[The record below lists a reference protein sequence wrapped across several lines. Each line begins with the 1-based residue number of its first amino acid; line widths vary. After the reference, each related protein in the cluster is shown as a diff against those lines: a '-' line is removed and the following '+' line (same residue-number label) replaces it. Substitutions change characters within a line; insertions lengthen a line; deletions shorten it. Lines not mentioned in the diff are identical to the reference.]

1 MRGSVLEK
9 DCKQWKVGSTCRLY
23 IDLFF
28 FNVLAFGDMI
38 TLCIEEIRVRLNR
51 PLVIEISCKGFR
63 RIQNGMAYIG
73 SLDIISYL
81 EFAKEA
87 FHAWTDLV
95 VRGYC
100 GVDLIH
106 VFTKFRFRIPA

>member
-1 MRGSVLEK
+1 MRAPVLEK
-9 DCKQWKVGSTCRLY
+9 DFKQWKLGSTCHFY

-28 FNVLAFGDMI
+28 FNFLAFSDMI
-38 TLCIEEIRVRLNR
+38 TLCIEEIGVRLNR
-51 PLVIEISCKGFR
+51 PLVIKISYKGFR

-73 SLDIISYL
+73 SLDIISCL

-87 FHAWTDLV
+87 FHAWTNLV

-106 VFTKFRFRIPA
+106 VFTKF